1 MLSFEDFAGQSSHIE
16 RLRRDFAGGAQVH
29 AYLFAGPRGTGKRS
43 VALLCAM
50 TAVCRGEE
58 GKPCGVC
65 GPCRRALGG
74 THPDIH
80 TVLPPKD
87 KKSVGVDTMREVI
100 AQVSVRAFEDG
111 AKALIF
117 PRAELMTPAAQ
128 NALLK
133 TLEEPPQGTVFFLC
147 TDQPASLLRT
157 VVSRCR
163 VVRFHPLSVQD
174 AANRLIALGETPKL
188 AMEKARMADGCVG
201 QALEIDDARLAL
213 RQRLTQEAFSVR
225 EPGDALAVVNAYKD
239 ERELQA
245 QALDVLEGAVR
256 DILLAQSGSSSIEG
270 TGYAPQAEAYA
281 RSVPLTGGLALYE
294 CVTCARKMLASN
306 VAFASAFETIL
317 LKVSEEYHRWPW

>member
-1 MLSFEDFAGQSSHIE
+1 MLSFEDFAGQSAHIE
-16 RLRRDFAGGAQVH
+16 RLHQDFARGAQVH

-50 TAVCRGEE
+50 TAVCREE
-58 GKPCGVC
+58 HKPCGVC
-65 GPCRRALGG
+65 GPCRRALSG

-87 KKSVGVDTMREVI
+87 KKTIGVDTMREVI
-100 AQVSVRAFEDG
+100 EEVSVRAFEDG

-117 PRAELMTPAAQ
+117 PRAELLTPAAQ

-163 VVRFHPLSVQD
+163 VVRFHPLGADD
-174 AANRLIALGETPKL
+174 AARRLQALGETPQR

-201 QALEIDDARLAL
+201 QALEIDDAHLAL
-213 RQRLTQEAFSVR
+213 RKRLTQEAFSVR

-256 DILLAQSGSSSIEG
+256 DILLAKAGASPLEEA
-270 TGYAPQAEAYA
+270 GYAPQAEAYA
-281 RSVPLTGGLALYE
+281 RAVPLTGALALQGQIAA
-294 CVTCARKMLASN
+294 ARRMLGSN

-317 LKVSEEYHRWPW
+317 LKISEEYHTWPW